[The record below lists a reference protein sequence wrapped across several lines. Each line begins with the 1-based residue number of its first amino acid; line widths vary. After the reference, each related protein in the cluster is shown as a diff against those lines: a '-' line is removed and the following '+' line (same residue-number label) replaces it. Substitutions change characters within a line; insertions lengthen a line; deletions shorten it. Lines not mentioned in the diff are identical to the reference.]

1 MCNSKRI
8 KRVLVPV
15 QDNKVGEDLL
25 RFAGSLGAALGAE
38 LLLLHTSQLKELT
51 FTQQSRGI
59 QALRAFGERILSQLR
74 QVATPVSFDCV
85 VRPGNL
91 SECVTAVVQDYQIDL
106 ILMETCPLHQEE
118 EQADPNH
125 AAVIME
131 MVSCPVLVVPCT
143 ARFQKL
149 ENLVFA
155 TDFTDQE
162 DRVLN
167 QIVAFAA
174 QAGATLTLVQVYGK
188 AERQHL
194 SSYKAAMQET
204 EKQLQGQEVNFLL
217 LEEEDVLEG
226 ISDFAEMAQADML
239 ILATQDNYLLSRL
252 FSSNYT
258 KTMAYHTRNPILTF
272 RQLKKKPCSG
282 SCMNCMKSQGSRP
295 DMNEALTFVI

>member
-1 MCNSKRI
+1 MCNSKKI

-15 QDNKVGEDLL
+15 QDNKAGEELL
-25 RFAGSLGAALGAE
+25 RYAGNLVAAMGAE
-38 LLLLHTSQLKELT
+38 LLLLQTSNQKELT

-59 QALRAFGERILSQLR
+59 QALRTFGDRILSQLR
-74 QVATPVSFDCV
+74 QVATPVPFDCV
-85 VRPGNL
+85 IRPGNL
-91 SECVTAVVQDYQIDL
+91 SECVTAVVQDYQADL
-106 ILMETCPLHQEE
+106 IVMETCPLHQEE
-118 EQADPNH
+118 EQADPDH
-125 AAVIME
+125 AAAIME
-131 MVSCPVLVVPCT
+131 MVPCPVLVVPCT

-162 DRVLN
+162 EQVLK
-167 QIVAFAA
+167 QIAAFAR
-174 QAGATLTLVQVYGK
+174 QAGASLTLVQVYSK

-204 EKQLQGQEVNFLL
+204 EKLLQGQEVHCKL

-226 ISDFAEMAQADML
+226 ISDFAEMARADML
-239 ILATQDNYLLSRL
+239 ILAMQDNYLLKRL

-258 KTMAYHTRNPILTF
+258 KTMAYHTRYPILTF

-282 SCMNCMKSQGSRP
+282 SCMNCMKSKGSQP
-295 DMNEALTFVI
+295 EVNEALTFSI